1 MRINIKRDYSRLIS
15 FKRGLANLFCNLLLG
30 IILIWVVFPFFWV
43 ISSALRPEWALFTR
57 IPRWLPSPFTLN
69 NYSWAFT
76 YKPFLL
82 CLRNSFI
89 ISVSMV
95 VLAIIVCSAGAYS
108 LSRYKYRGKKFTIFF
123 LVFANMTPLVLL
135 IIPIFIVFSKL
146 GLVNTYRGLIF
157 GYLTFSIPF
166 CILLLRSFFSDFPV
180 EIEEAALIDG
190 CTRLSAFIRIILP
203 LSLPAIV
210 AVSLFCFTLGWNDLL
225 FALILSRDTSVMPVG
240 LELYQLSTTQ
250 FTASYFGGILAQS
263 SIVTF
268 PTVIIF
274 IILQR
279 YLIRGMRMGAI
290 R

>member
-1 MRINIKRDYSRLIS
+1 MRINTKRGYLRLIS
-15 FKRGLANLFCNLLLG
+15 FRRGLFNLFCNLLLA
-30 IILIWVVFPFFWV
+30 IILIWVVFPFFWT
-43 ISSALRPEWALFTR
+43 ISSALRPESALFTR

-76 YKPFLL
+76 YKPFLV
-82 CLRNSFI
+82 CLKNSFI

-95 VLAIIVCSAGAYS
+95 ILSIIVSSLGAYS
-108 LSRYKYRGKKFTIFF
+108 LSRYKYKGKKFIIFF
-123 LVFANMTPLVLL
+123 LVFANMAPLVLL
-135 IIPIFIVFSKL
+135 IIPIFVVLSKL

-157 GYLTFSIPF
+157 GYLTFGIPF
-166 CILLLRSFFSDFPV
+166 CVLLLRSFFSGFPI

-190 CTRLSAFIRIILP
+190 CTRFGAFIRIILP

-210 AVSLFCFTLGWNDLL
+210 AVALFCFTLGWNDLL

-250 FTASYFGGILAQS
+250 FTVSYFGGILAQS
-263 SIVTF
+263 SIVTL

-279 YLIRGMRMGAI
+279 YLIQGMRMGAI